1 MSVFT
6 PEQRKLFEE
15 PNLVSVAT
23 LGKDGTPRNTA
34 IWVDIDGD
42 DILLNGTTSRQWMA
56 NLHRNPQVALS
67 IYDLKNPYSQVNVIG
82 EVVEITQQGGEEHI
96 DKLANKYTGHDYS
109 DHRPNDPR
117 QLARVR
123 VKKVTGTFR

>member
-6 PEQRKLFEE
+6 DEQRRLFEE

-42 DILLNGTTSRQWMA
+42 DILLNGAESRQWLA
-56 NLHRNPQVALS
+56 NMRRNPAVALS
-67 IYDLKNPYSQVNVIG
+67 IYDLKNPYKQVTVTG
-82 EVVEITQQGGEEHI
+82 EVVNITQEGGEEHI
-96 DKLANKYTGHDYS
+96 DKLSQKYFGRPYS
-109 DHRPNDPR
+109 NHQANDPR
-117 QLARVR
+117 NIIRVR
-123 VKKVTGTFR
+123 VKKVTGR